1 MSNRTI
7 YDQVFAFLS
16 SASIPTAAES
26 ALVFG
31 RSDPLVA
38 HAAGNLAAQGLV
50 DFLVITGGIGKDS
63 AGVVQA
69 GYSSEA
75 AFIGHELAVY
85 ADWHNFTLPP
95 TKLEEKAMN
104 GRENVTLGL
113 RTFQKQEWPI
123 NPIVA
128 VCHAT
133 SAARLAATL
142 KHELR
147 NIVNEP
153 LVHIQPSTY
162 AFDSAN
168 PHDQHEATKELLRLI
183 DWPEKGHLDPIAI
196 PANLVDFAT
205 DSGLATPLYPSSR
218 LLDNAFR
225 LLPPRLRIAA
235 LHLIN

>member
-1 MSNRTI
+1 MANTTLYRKAFDYLSN
-7 YDQVFAFLS
+7 
-16 SASIPTAAES
+16 ASIPTSAES
-26 ALVFG
+26 VLVFG

-50 DFLVITGGIGKDS
+50 ECLVITGGIGKDS

-75 AFIGHELAVY
+75 AFIGHELAIY
-85 ADWHNFTLPP
+85 ANRHNFTLPP

-104 GRENVTLGL
+104 GRENVVLGL
-113 RTFQKQEWPI
+113 KTLRGNNWPV
-123 NPIVA
+123 NPITA

-147 NIVNEP
+147 ASHDEPIVH
-153 LVHIQPSTY
+153 VQPSAY
-162 AFDSAN
+162 AFDATN
-168 PHDQHEATKELLRLI
+168 PKDQQEATKELLRLI
-183 DWPEKGHLDPIAI
+183 HWPEQGHLDPMDV
-196 PANLVDFAT
+196 PDDLVDFAVGSVLT
-205 DSGLATPLYPSSR
+205 TPLYPSSR

-235 LHLIN
+235 LRLIN